1 MSVLE
6 RLIVSVSSESN
17 AMYNFRMTDS
27 ETESFH
33 SAVDSLSDREDANS
47 NDSSL
52 KIGKFD
58 ERRKVDATEDNRHEF
73 GETHEMP
80 NTRILEVLSSNRKKQ
95 MYQNLSS
102 SEEPATC
109 KFIPARQNDDCV
121 AVDEAHFDPE
131 RKIISTQ
138 ESGISDLASRK
149 ILNSQ
154 TFEYPTSQHNWMG
167 IGKVSSSGNYSES
180 DKIFRKDEELFG
192 MNRFEDEDERKVGI
206 NSYKMSRKE
215 NKASECGLVSRVID
229 NVDNVSVAEEIEERS
244 EEKTDIDHDGWD
256 DWEMQ
261 YSRRDGND
269 SGILDENREPP
280 RMLASDEED
289 RIIANS
295 KSEARQK
302 KEEIKTSKSFWDW
315 TEFGDVVTA
324 VGEGL
329 TNISSVVESG
339 LGLPAP
345 EELVR
350 NQPVERRVND
360 SAVAAKETEEVASS
374 SIKSYGKLFAGFGAN
389 VVTGSLDVLEALG
402 KKTFEKLT
410 IPEQGSEK
418 RRFIFEPERGQN
430 LSEVLRELRESR
442 AEETTFESN
451 CITKRELTFIDF
463 FERFSG
469 MLHLEGLEMLSK
481 NYLRKI
487 PSQRKSKVNEIFAED
502 LANTL
507 EEYQDNEQE
516 NFLQNFKEILLAI
529 ALPYNGS
536 GLMDAYRRCQER
548 LEKLSD
554 SSDQIFEVFLEC
566 LADFTA
572 QSVQSIHKLGQLMLI
587 TATTVKQEPFSEF
600 HCLLGRQIS
609 FFSNQFAQHISAVDA
624 PSEEIEEL
632 VTAVFLAAGDSFSYV
647 QQSFRLLRP
656 LLIL

>member
-529 ALPYNGS
+529 ALPYNVRVR
-536 GLMDAYRRCQER
+536 A
-548 LEKLSD
+548 
-554 SSDQIFEVFLEC
+554 
-566 LADFTA
+566 
-572 QSVQSIHKLGQLMLI
+572 
-587 TATTVKQEPFSEF
+587 
-600 HCLLGRQIS
+600 
-609 FFSNQFAQHISAVDA
+609 
-624 PSEEIEEL
+624 
-632 VTAVFLAAGDSFSYV
+632 
-647 QQSFRLLRP
+647 
-656 LLIL
+656 